1 MTRGASIAGALA
13 ALAMLSGC
21 AVHNEASWSPAQPTR
36 PTPMTVK
43 LEQLPPAGDRVAI
56 AVYNFTDQTG
66 QFKPT
71 DGVQT
76 LSRAVTQ
83 GATSIL
89 VKALQEA
96 GNRSWFTVIERERL
110 DNLLR
115 ERAVIREMR
124 SAYLGEKNL
133 NRTALPPLLFA
144 GVLLEGGIIGYDS
157 NTKSGGLGARFL
169 GIGAST
175 QYRED
180 TVTVYLRAVSVKT
193 GEVLST
199 VSVRK
204 TIASFGLD
212 ANSFRYVAFKDLLEV
227 EAGIAYNE
235 PDALALQQAIETA
248 VYGMVMEGATSN
260 LWCIATTPAASEAM
274 LRAYYA
280 QRDNI
285 DAAAVQL
292 GRQADGTPITGA
304 CPARQAMLT
313 RVKPARPLFG
323 TTAPIATPMA
333 ATLAPTT
340 GSTTPLRSN
349 MAAAA
354 TGTSAPPPLRTS
366 TAATTQ
372 PAAPATAMAMSASP
386 RAVPTAAMPTRA
398 PAASAPSS
406 PQPKPTTPAA
416 PRIIVPNLGG

>member
-1 MTRGASIAGALA
+1 MSARASIAGALA
-13 ALAMLSGC
+13 ALSALPGC

-199 VSVRK
+199 VSVCK

-212 ANSFRYVAFKDLLEV
+212 AN
-227 EAGIAYNE
+227 
-235 PDALALQQAIETA
+235 
-248 VYGMVMEGATSN
+248 
-260 LWCIATTPAASEAM
+260 TTTE
-274 LRAYYA
+274 L
-280 QRDNI
+280 
-285 DAAAVQL
+285 
-292 GRQADGTPITGA
+292 
-304 CPARQAMLT
+304 
-313 RVKPARPLFG
+313 
-323 TTAPIATPMA
+323 
-333 ATLAPTT
+333 
-340 GSTTPLRSN
+340 
-349 MAAAA
+349 AA
-354 TGTSAPPPLRTS
+354 TGQLVVQPHRPRQHRSGGNAQPNRHS
-366 TAATTQ
+366 TVADHQLLAKIILHDRRRN
-372 PAAPATAMAMSASP
+372 A
-386 RAVPTAAMPTRA
+386 
-398 PAASAPSS
+398 
-406 PQPKPTTPAA
+406 K
-416 PRIIVPNLGG
+416 RI